1 MSNSSDLGWC
11 VYEAG
16 SRATACACLRRDVF
30 RRAGCREIRLSGS
43 TRGEWVARKCRPL
56 SYSTGPKCF
65 PGKGA
70 VAAGITL
77 PFFRGL
83 EHVVPKTAHAALRAR
98 VADHP
103 GD

>member
-56 SYSTGPKCF
+56 SYSTGH
-65 PGKGA
+65 
-70 VAAGITL
+70 L
-77 PFFRGL
+77 FFFSPSNGRGSVI
-83 EHVVPKTAHAALRAR
+83 EPA
-98 VADHP
+98 
-103 GD
+103 